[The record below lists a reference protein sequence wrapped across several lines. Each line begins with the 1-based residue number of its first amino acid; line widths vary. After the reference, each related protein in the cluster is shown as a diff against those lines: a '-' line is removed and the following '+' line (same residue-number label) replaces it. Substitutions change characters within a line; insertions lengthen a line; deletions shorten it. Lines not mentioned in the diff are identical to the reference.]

1 MCSIMAAAVGM
12 MAFGAMNSAQGSKQQ
27 AQVAQNTAR
36 QEQAVQNYQAKVSDN
51 NAQIAE
57 WQAQDAIRQGHL
69 EEQNLRLDS
78 RMLRSAQRTKMAAN
92 GIMLDSDTAIDVL
105 TSTDYLTE
113 RDASVIKD
121 NARRNAWGYQLQKT
135 NYQDQAEAQRYG
147 ADMSG
152 HNAASISPSRA
163 MTTSL
168 LGSAARAAPALYG
181 MYQGSAGAGA
191 GGSGAGGSL
200 NNAASGVRLYGI
212 RR

>member
-12 MAFGAMNSAQGSKQQ
+12 MAMGAMTSAQGAKQS
-27 AQVAQNTAR
+27 ASVAKNTAH
-36 QEQAVQNYQAKVSDN
+36 QEQAAQQYQAQVSDN

-78 RMLRSAQRTKMAAN
+78 RMLRSQQRVGFAAN
-92 GIMLDSDTAIDVL
+92 GVAMDSDTVIDTL
-105 TSTDYLTE
+105 TSTDYMTE
-113 RDASVIKD
+113 RDAAVIKD
-121 NARRNAWGYQLQKT
+121 NANRNAWGYRTQKT
-135 NYQDQAEAQRYG
+135 NYQDQAQAQRYG
-147 ADMSG
+147 ANLSG

-168 LGSAARAAPALYG
+168 LGSAGQVAPALYG
-181 MYQGSAGAGA
+181 MYKPSAGA
-191 GGSGAGGSL
+191 SL
-200 NNAASGVRLYGI
+200 NSAASGVTLYGI